1 MAASAL
7 ASALGNCCAL
17 ARTAGGSSIFA
28 PIRIRNG
35 ALTASINLVTGGLL
49 GGWVFNTQ
57 CVNRTKKFLYKARA
71 NGRTINPTNAGDGGQ
86 VVHGAGEELEADDA
100 LHRSRRIR
108 SRDGTG
114 VEDGHAR
121 STGMSGT
128 TAEGK
133 GARERIKDIGI
144 KGRLR
149 KACQGQAD
157 GSSVRR
163 RSYILMEIIIDD
175 FKCVPKET
183 GRTLCQEIDEEH
195 KRHIQC

>member
-1 MAASAL
+1 M
-7 ASALGNCCAL
+7 
-17 ARTAGGSSIFA
+17 
-28 PIRIRNG
+28 
-35 ALTASINLVTGGLL
+35 
-49 GGWVFNTQ
+49 
-57 CVNRTKKFLYKARA
+57 
-71 NGRTINPTNAGDGGQ
+71 
-86 VVHGAGEELEADDA
+86 VHGAGGELEADDA

-163 RSYILMEIIIDD
+163 RSYILMDIIIDD
-175 FKCVPKET
+175 FKCVF
-183 GRTLCQEIDEEH
+183 Q
-195 KRHIQC
+195 KRQDVLFAKKLMKSISTISSAKYVYACTKQ